1 MNFSLWAFSTNFCS
15 IWTGLSGN
23 TVWQYPLV
31 FQKFAKIDHF
41 WWTFVKWDFL
51 RYFVPLFKTIG
62 FGSHWFY
69 MTSDLWCK
77 SSSCDHW
84 DVFSRS
90 LGRDLENPSSFQFGV
105 PFFLDLAH
113 AWMLLWNRCC
123 CSIMMMMAAA
133 AAAVK
138 LQCCLQRKQLDK
150 VWFSTIKMVW
160 VPWSSIFQRDLALQR
175 CWFYQCF
182 PNLFS
187 TPMLNKPVDSPIS
200 RYPQR
205 T

>member
-1 MNFSLWAFSTNFCS
+1 
-15 IWTGLSGN
+15 
-23 TVWQYPLV
+23 
-31 FQKFAKIDHF
+31 
-41 WWTFVKWDFL
+41 
-51 RYFVPLFKTIG
+51 
-62 FGSHWFY
+62 

-123 CSIMMMMAAA
+123 CSIMMMM

-200 RYPQR
+200 RYPNIRNKRHLAKIQTSVNSTVNTIITLKTYSR
-205 T
+205 VVKYVLSACL